1 MKVSVQELLYVTW
14 MMCEYACVRKRKK
27 FLNEFI
33 SVLLELSGEVPLKN
47 SLHQFTLPRLTI
59 FLIVSHARI
68 VLHEDFDSYLSNLSI
83 NVTMLHQSEVP
94 YVGK

>member
-1 MKVSVQELLYVTW
+1 MRKCIAGIIWWSTFEKQLASVYTSTPS
-14 MMCEYACVRKRKK
+14 A
-27 FLNEFI
+27 
-33 SVLLELSGEVPLKN
+33 
-47 SLHQFTLPRLTI
+47 TLI

>member
-27 FLNEFI
+27 FLNEYI
-33 SVLLELSGEVPLKN
+33 SVLPELSGEVPLKN
-47 SLHQFTLPRLTI
+47 SLHQFTPSATLI

-68 VLHEDFDSYLSNLSI
+68 VLHEDFVSYLSNLSI